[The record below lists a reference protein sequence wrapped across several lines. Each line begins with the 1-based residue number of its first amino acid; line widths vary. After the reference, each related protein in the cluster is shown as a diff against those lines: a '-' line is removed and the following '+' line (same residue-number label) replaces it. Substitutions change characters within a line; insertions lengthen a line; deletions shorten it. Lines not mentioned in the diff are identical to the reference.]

1 MTRAAGP
8 GGGRRGG
15 RARGAADETR
25 APDASRAPHFIH
37 SARAG
42 VSGGSTASGAL
53 DHQLSVTPA
62 SDPARRASARSS
74 GSPADPRPR
83 VRPVQLRL
91 CPTERPSVQPW
102 LGRLSSDGPARILP
116 PCQFGASG
124 PLLTLLRRRRSRTRD
139 PPGDETCS
147 CGMGCTALM
156 GIGQQMLRR
165 KVVDCSREESRLS
178 RCLNTFDLVAL
189 GVGST
194 LGAGVYVL
202 AGAVAREDAGP
213 AIVISFLIAAL
224 ASVLAGLCYGEF
236 GARVPKT
243 GSAYLYSYVTV
254 GELWAF
260 ITGWNLILSYIIGT
274 SSVAR
279 AWSATFD
286 ELIGKPIGEF
296 SRKHMALH
304 APGVL
309 AENPDIFAVIIILI
323 LTGLL
328 TLGVKESAM
337 VNKIFTCV
345 NVLVLGFIMVSGFV
359 KGSIKNWQLTEE
371 DFQNTSGHLCLNN
384 DTEEGK
390 PGVGGFMPFGFSGVL
405 SGAATCFYAFVGFDC
420 IATTGE
426 EVKNPQK
433 AIPVGIVASLLICFI
448 AYFGVSAALTL
459 MMPYFC
465 LDKDSPLPD
474 AFKHVGWEGAKYA
487 VAVGSLC
494 ALSTSLL
501 GSMFPMPRVI
511 YAMAEDGLLFKFLAK
526 INDRTKTPIIATLTS
541 GAIAAVMAFL
551 FDLKDLVDLMS
562 IGTLLAYSLVAACVL
577 VLRYQPEQPNTV
589 YQMART
595 SDELDPVDQ
604 NELVSSSD
612 SQTGFLPEAEKL
624 SLKTVLSPKNTE
636 PSKFSGLIVNISAS
650 LLALLVITFCMA
662 AVLGKDALVKGE
674 LWAVFLLMG
683 SAFLCSV
690 VTAIIWRQP
699 ESKTKLSFKV
709 PFVPVLPVL
718 SIFVNVYLMM
728 QLDQGTWVRFAVW
741 MLMGFFIYF
750 GYGLWHSEEATLAA
764 DPTRTPDGHLDHCK

>member
-1 MTRAAGP
+1 
-8 GGGRRGG
+8 
-15 RARGAADETR
+15 
-25 APDASRAPHFIH
+25 
-37 SARAG
+37 
-42 VSGGSTASGAL
+42 
-53 DHQLSVTPA
+53 
-62 SDPARRASARSS
+62 
-74 GSPADPRPR
+74 
-83 VRPVQLRL
+83 
-91 CPTERPSVQPW
+91 
-102 LGRLSSDGPARILP
+102 
-116 PCQFGASG
+116 
-124 PLLTLLRRRRSRTRD
+124 
-139 PPGDETCS
+139 
-147 CGMGCTALM
+147 MGCKVLLD
-156 GIGQQMLRR
+156 IGHQMLRR

-286 ELIGKPIGEF
+286 ELIGRPIGEF
-296 SRKHMALH
+296 SRTHMALN

-328 TLGVKESAM
+328 TFGVKESAM

-359 KGSIKNWQLTEE
+359 KGSVKNWQLSEE
-371 DFQNTSGHLCLNN
+371 DFQNA
-384 DTEEGK
+384 DTKEGK

-511 YAMAEDGLLFKFLAK
+511 YAMAEDGLLFKFLAQ

-577 VLRYQPEQPNTV
+577 VLRYQPEQPNVV

-595 SDELDPVDQ
+595 TDELDQVDQ
-604 NELVSSSD
+604 NELVSTSD
-612 SQTGFLPEAEKL
+612 SQMGFLPEAETF
-624 SLKTVLSPKNTE
+624 SLKSILSPKNME
-636 PSKFSGLIVNISAS
+636 PSKISGLIVNISAS
-650 LLALLVITFCMA
+650 LVGKSLPFPVRGVCVLECECWGIECVYWGVRC
-662 AVLGKDALVKGE
+662 VLGGGVCACVRVQGGLV
-674 LWAVFLLMG
+674 LTAPSPCFLAV
-683 SAFLCSV
+683 V
-690 VTAIIWRQP
+690 
-699 ESKTKLSFKV
+699 V
-709 PFVPVLPVL
+709 PFLPVLPIL

-741 MLMGFFIYF
+741 MLIGFAIYF
-750 GYGLWHSEEATLAA
+750 GYGLWHSEEASLATGQA
-764 DPTRTPDGHLDHCK
+764 RTPDGNLDHCK